1 MLRRIK
7 NLTNSPYPI
16 MLADGK
22 QDILPARGELE
33 NVDVHPLH
41 LPLYRM
47 IGYFQIEEA
56 DDVEVK
62 SKDTKSKDDKSDD
75 QDDTRDSQP
84 VTSGDPDDESKDEQP
99 GTSEDEEEAEGDE
112 PTLEELRAK
121 YEELTGDK
129 PDGRW
134 KEERLSLE
142 IAQLEENE

>member
-56 DDVEVK
+56 DDEEVK
-62 SKDTKSKDDKSDD
+62 PKDTKPKEDKSDD
-75 QDDTRDSQP
+75 QNDTGDSQP
-84 VTSGDPDDESKDEQP
+84 VTSGDPDDETMDEQP
-99 GTSEDEEEAEGDE
+99 GTLDESEDAPD
-112 PTLEELRAK
+112 LEELQAE
-121 YEELTGDK
+121 YEQLAGEK

-142 IAQLEENE
+142 IAKLKSE